1 MDQWLLPTLSELV
14 QASIAAEG
22 GHSTHPRHPSG
33 DDRPCPATTQAQQEW
48 SSAIVALGEL
58 LRETQ
63 GSCREDAWLL
73 PQPQRGLVLCGP
85 LPVFNQPDLLTQ
97 LATWIFIPDLLSSWL
112 SPPRPLLP
120 CAPDL
125 TELANPWLHHPA
137 LPGCPLPP
145 QLLPLTQHDPLNGEQ
160 FCLVLTPEFSLVLVL
175 DQSSDQS
182 CGFQFAF
189 DSDCVAQC
197 AQVLYER
204 AQQTYPHQAQ
214 ALAHWLHLCPP
225 VAPDYRLVS
234 RFSRSLITALSHLKD
249 SEDAPGCSGDAG
261 RSFAPMFATAEGRV
275 AQGKTSRGPL
285 GRERGSQEAMGPG
298 AGGSKASR
306 RGQSGKEISP
316 VSPEETLEL
325 DSGTLEDIQLLQA
338 LAHEVRTPL
347 ATIRTMT
354 RLLLRRKDL
363 APEVLNRLTV
373 IDHECTEQI
382 DRFNL
387 IFRAAEMVAQPQA
400 QPQPRS
406 QHLAATALDQVFQAS
421 VPRWQKQ
428 AERRSLTLAVLL
440 PPQMPLVV
448 SDPTMLEQA
457 LTGLMERFTRHLPT
471 GSHIE
476 VEVSLAGDQLKLQ
489 LQADKSN
496 VRSTRSAFPPLANPD
511 LDPDSSIPETPQP
524 QFRSLGHLLM
534 LQPETGSVSLNL
546 KVTKNL
552 FQALGGKLKVREK
565 STKGEVLTVFLPL
578 EVR

>member
-22 GHSTHPRHPSG
+22 GQSTHPRHTPG

-63 GSCREDAWLL
+63 GSRREDPWLL

-97 LATWIFIPDLLSSWL
+97 LATWIFVPDLLSSWL

-125 TELANPWLHHPA
+125 TDLANPWLHYPA
-137 LPGCPLPP
+137 IPGCPLPP

-182 CGFQFAF
+182 GGFQFSF

-197 AQVLYER
+197 AQVLHER

-214 ALAHWLHLCPP
+214 ALAHWLQLCPP

-234 RFSRSLITALSHLKD
+234 RFSRSLIAALSQLKD
-249 SEDAPGCSGDAG
+249 SEDAPGCGDTG
-261 RSFAPMFATAEGRV
+261 RSFAPMFATAKGRV
-275 AQGKTSRGPL
+275 APVGKERVSQETRGP
-285 GRERGSQEAMGPG
+285 GT
-298 AGGSKASR
+298 GGGKAS
-306 RGQSGKEISP
+306 RGQSGKGSSPISGQ
-316 VSPEETLEL
+316 EETLEL

-363 APEVLNRLTV
+363 APEVLNRLNV

-387 IFRAAEMVAQPQA
+387 IFRAAEMVAKPQA

-428 AERRSLTLAVLL
+428 AERRSLTLEVLL

-496 VRSTRSAFPPLANPD
+496 VRSTRSAFPPLANSD